1 MKFAI
6 IYTSNKPSTMSML
19 LKKTYLILGVI
30 FFALACSKDD
40 DNGGPTT
47 PPTTTCS
54 GTPGPKFIAAKAVI
68 EANCVSCHRVGGTQP
83 TPAFDTDCKIVSNAT
98 AIKTQA
104 VDLGRMPQTGPLSA
118 ADKQKISDW
127 VNAGGKLTD

>member
-1 MKFAI
+1 
-6 IYTSNKPSTMSML
+6 MSML
-19 LKKTYLILGVI
+19 LKKTCLILGVI

-40 DNGGPTT
+40 DNGGGPTT
-47 PPTTTCS
+47 PPSTTCS
-54 GTPGPKFIAAKAVI
+54 GTPGPKFLAAKAVV

-104 VDLGRMPQTGPLSA
+104 VDLGRMPQAGPLSA

-127 VNAGGKLTD
+127 VNAGGRLTD